1 MIFWIGVIGAFFI
14 MAAWLMELLIEM
26 KKKKAAI
33 DLKFAAVYLLG
44 NISLTVYSF
53 MVGDPVYMALNV
65 GIMIFVAFEII
76 YTLRLLKGK

>member
-1 MIFWIGVIGAFFI
+1 MIFWIGAIGALFI

-26 KKKKAAI
+26 RQKKAAI

-65 GIMIFVAFEII
+65 GIMIFVVFEIM
-76 YTLRLLKGK
+76 YTLRLMKGK